1 MGEDEREEFTT
12 EEQTVEYNAS
22 EYDEN
27 GNDNTSEYDENEDNN
42 EDSSDGSNQSSEEYL
57 NPNTKKVEYT
67 YVDEDGN
74 EIECVQYEVTQTTKN
89 GWSISATIFGGI
101 SLVAW
106 IIPALGFATSII
118 GMMLSAISFRYTRSP
133 LYSRTSQSRIA
144 ITMSIIGFFLA
155 LAYSI
160 IKVILFIM

>member
-1 MGEDEREEFTT
+1 MGEDEREEFSVEDQT
-12 EEQTVEYNAS
+12 EEYDTNEYDENTTNINYEDDTDQTVEY
-22 EYDEN
+22 EDE
-27 GNDNTSEYDENEDNN
+27 
-42 EDSSDGSNQSSEEYL
+42 SSESKNNIL
-57 NPNTKKVEYT
+57 KSNTTKVEYT

-74 EIECVQYEVTQTTKN
+74 EVDCVQYETVQTTMN

-106 IIPALGFATSII
+106 IIPAIGFATSII

-133 LYSRTSQSRIA
+133 LYSRTSQAKIA

-155 LAYSI
+155 LAFSI
-160 IKVILFIM
+160 VKVILFIM